1 MIRHAA
7 CALALGFLAPA
18 WAIHKCTDARGK
30 VSFQDAP
37 CVGEGEKIEVRPA
50 MEGATP
56 ITPPATN
63 AANTGAGS
71 TAKEGAFGPTWQRKH
86 YLQSQGIPQAR
97 AAVERNQQECA
108 AQPAEAVAQSTP
120 LRLSLAAGTQFAQEG
135 AAAAGRNK
143 AACEARTQELRDR
156 VKVLE
161 DELKSL

>member
-18 WAIHKCTDARGK
+18 WAIHKCTDAQGK

-37 CVGEGEKIEVRPA
+37 CTGEGEKIEVRPA

-56 ITPPATN
+56 ITPPAAN
-63 AANTGAGS
+63 AGAGS
-71 TAKEGAFGPTWQRKH
+71 TAKEGAFGPTWQRKR
-86 YLQSQGIPQAR
+86 YLQNQAIPEAR
-97 AAVERNQQECA
+97 AAVERNQRECT

-135 AAAAGRNK
+135 ATAAGRNK

-161 DELKSL
+161 DELKSS